1 MSLGG
6 IIRERREQHGMTQDQ
21 VSAQAG
27 ISKPYLSNI
36 ETGRSRNPPTDRV
49 LRSLE
54 RVLSFKP
61 GDLIRL
67 AHLDRTPSDV
77 REQYE
82 LLEAQVKKLRGLLKG
97 QSTGADQAAGAR
109 QAEAI
114 APSNIDEVS
123 SGIAVPVI
131 NKVTAGYPY
140 HFTDLDYPPSVADE
154 YVRCADLHDAQAFA
168 ARVVGDSMLPSYKQG
183 DIVVFSPNTAPNSGN
198 DCFVRFE
205 RDNSTTFKRYYQDSP
220 DAIRLQPLNNKYP
233 AETYPP
239 EAING
244 LWPAVFKIERLR

>member
-6 IIRERREQHGMTQDQ
+6 IIRERREQQGMTQDQ

-54 RVLSFKP
+54 RVLNFKP

-82 LLEAQVKKLRGLLKG
+82 LLEAQVKKLRGLLKVRSG
-97 QSTGADQAAGAR
+97 GAEEQGGEEA
-109 QAEAI
+109 AEAI
-114 APSNIDEVS
+114 ASNIDELS
-123 SGIAVPVI
+123 SGTAVPVI

-154 YVRCADLHDAQAFA
+154 YVRCADLHDPQAFA
-168 ARVVGDSMLPSYKQG
+168 ARVVGDSMLPGYKQG
-183 DIVVFSPNTAPNSGN
+183 DIVVFSPNTAPNSGD

-205 RDNSTTFKRYYQDSP
+205 KDNSTTFKRFYQDAP